1 MADQST
7 SEDDGQGAWARPVSP
22 RLGGLIAGLVL
33 LATGA
38 FFAGF
43 ATLLPFGRVG
53 LPGPG
58 FFPIVL
64 GIALGAL
71 ALGILFHVWRAP
83 DVSEP
88 IYIGH
93 RDVLLTI
100 LALTGVAFAFE
111 KIDSYVAL
119 GAFAAFVLLLVARAA
134 PWRVALGVV
143 LGMTAVWLFFGV
155 ALGLRLPT
163 GEYWRELHELVTTA
177 LPFRQ
182 P

>member
-1 MADQST
+1 M
-7 SEDDGQGAWARPVSP
+7 
-22 RLGGLIAGLVL
+22 
-33 LATGA
+33 
-38 FFAGF
+38 
-43 ATLLPFGRVG
+43 
-53 LPGPG
+53 
-58 FFPIVL
+58 
-64 GIALGAL
+64 
-71 ALGILFHVWRAP
+71 
-83 DVSEP
+83 
-88 IYIGH
+88 
-93 RDVLLTI
+93 LLTI

-111 KIDSYVAL
+111 KINSYVAL

>member
-1 MADQST
+1 VPDQTT
-7 SEDDGQGAWARPVSP
+7 SEDDGQGAWARPVSS

-33 LATGA
+33 LATA
-38 FFAGF
+38 VFFAGF
-43 ATLLPFGRVG
+43 ATLLPFGRAG

-58 FFPIVL
+58 FFPFAL

-71 ALGILFHVWRAP
+71 ALGILFNVWRGSG
-83 DVSEP
+83 VHEP
-88 IYIGH
+88 IHIGH

-100 LALTGVAFAFE
+100 LALAGVAFAFE
-111 KIDSYVAL
+111 KVDSYVAL

-134 PWRVALGVV
+134 PWRVVLGVV
-143 LGMTAVWLFFGV
+143 LGMTAVWLFFAV

-163 GEYWRELHELVTTA
+163 GEYWRELRELISTA
-177 LPFRQ
+177 LPFSQ